1 MPDQNDFNDFND
13 LDQDNFDLEPEYD
26 RQEEKNRRTRR
37 RTRQFL
43 GLAVAILV
51 VVGAV
56 SIIRSG
62 IDLAGSLVNDVSEYE
77 EYNVRIA
84 PFVWF
89 DVLPFKELDAANQT
103 AVKQAVIWGVMNQLG
118 NDNIGRNERGEPQ
131 IPAIEIDRYSAAL
144 FGPDYKFEHAS
155 FSDPVEGMEYVYDP
169 ATEIYTVPATGL
181 TPYYYPS
188 VVEFVRESGG
198 VRKVVVGY
206 VSAIGSNDE
215 LIATPDYD
223 HPYKYMDYYFY
234 RDGNEYYLYAIL
246 QNDSYEPPVIADS
259 SSLPASSA
267 LPSSSLLPDSSSL
280 PPGSSS
286 ASEGEA
292 ASNAEGEGGE
302 ESGTEG

>member
-1 MPDQNDFNDFND
+1 MPDQNEFKGYEYDDP
-13 LDQDNFDLEPEYD
+13 QDPFDLEPEID
-26 RQEEKNRRTRR
+26 SQEERTRRTRR

-62 IDLAGSLVNDVSEYE
+62 IDLAGSFVNNEAEYE

-89 DVLPFKELDAANQT
+89 DVLPFENLESANQT
-103 AVKQAVIWGVMNQLG
+103 AIKQSIIWGVMNQLG
-118 NDNIGRNERGEPQ
+118 NENISRNERGEPQ
-131 IPAIEIDRYSAAL
+131 LPAVEIDRYAAAL
-144 FGPDYKFEHAS
+144 FGPEFVFEHAS
-155 FSDPVEGMEYVYDP
+155 FADPVEGLSYVYDP

-198 VRKVVVGY
+198 VRRVVVGY

-223 HPYKYMDYYFY
+223 NPSQYFDYYFY
-234 RDGNEYYLYAIL
+234 RDGASYYLYAI
-246 QNDSYEPPVIADS
+246 QPNKTYEPRLADT
-259 SSLPASSA
+259 SLPAASSEA
-267 LPSSSLLPDSSSL
+267 SFSLPPDSS
-280 PPGSSS
+280 GAASSQA
-286 ASEGEA
+286 ASSQA
-292 ASNAEGEGGE
+292 DVSASNADGGEGG
-302 ESGTEG
+302 GDEG